1 MAAPA
6 KSYTAFTGLGST
18 AAGITNT
25 SQWVNLT
32 TTFEASICL
41 TATVTTGWTV
51 SPTVT
56 VDFSKDGSTVLLT
69 SAYTLTGP
77 SSGAGQWNVPDI
89 HLPDPVMYARVN
101 FTNNNGSNAASISG
115 GIVHIDTVG

>member
-6 KSYTAFTGLGST
+6 KSNTAFTGLGST

-25 SQWVNLT
+25 SQWVSLT
-32 TTFEASICL
+32 TTFEAAIYL
-41 TATVTTGWTV
+41 TATVTTAWTV

-56 VDFSKDGSTVLLT
+56 VDFSKDGRTVLLT

-89 HLPDPVMYARVN
+89 DLPD
-101 FTNNNGSNAASISG
+101 
-115 GIVHIDTVG
+115 TVVERTGQLHQQQRLERRFD